1 MRSGDRLKRVE
12 RAIVAV
18 LLAVAVALGAVAVIG
33 GGEEG
38 GGGGGRPGGGEAGRT
53 TAREQPPEPT
63 APVRVRHAV
72 IARARSG
79 TVYIRSGSFNRTVAG
94 SGVLLDARRGLVL
107 TNFHVV
113 VLGSGIE
120 AGSPRRV
127 EAAQILAAAPCEDL
141 ALLRV
146 PGLRGRR
153 PIRLGRQRDVELGA
167 PVAALG
173 YPARRAGRKSA
184 TTTRGVVSAPRT
196 ALRLRPPDARRYT
209 NLVRT
214 SAALAPGDSGGP
226 LVGAH
231 GRLVGVNTIVVPGGA
246 SGRPRQGYA
255 IGVDRVRAVLR
266 DLRRG
271 RSRGWFGAGL
281 VTPSRRFVRDER
293 LPAGL
298 FVTGAQGGT
307 SAAALG
313 IEGVLLTSVDGH
325 PVGRSLARYCRA
337 MRGHRSGETVELGV
351 VRTAGGA
358 VQAIRAT
365 LP

>member
-1 MRSGDRLKRVE
+1 MRSGDRLKRTEQAV
-12 RAIVAV
+12 VAV
-18 LLAVAVALGAVAVIG
+18 LLVTALALGVVAVTGRDE
-33 GGEEG
+33 GERSPG
-38 GGGGGRPGGGEAGRT
+38 PKPAARKQRPERSA
-53 TAREQPPEPT
+53 P
-63 APVRVRHAV
+63 APVGHAV
-72 IARARSG
+72 VARTRSG
-79 TVYIRSGSFNRTVAG
+79 TVYIQSGSFNRRVTG
-94 SGVLLDARRGLVL
+94 SGVLVDARRGLVL

-120 AGSPRRV
+120 AGTPRHV
-127 EAAQILAAAPCEDL
+127 EAAEILAAAPCEDL

-146 PGLRGRR
+146 PGLRRR
-153 PIRLGRQRDVELGA
+153 RAIPLGRQPDIEPGD

-173 YPARRAGRKSA
+173 YPARRAGRRSP
-184 TTTRGVVSAPRT
+184 TTTRGVVAAVRA

-214 SAALAPGDSGGP
+214 NAALAPGDSGGP
-226 LVGAH
+226 LVGAK

-246 SGRPRQGYA
+246 SGPPGQGFA

-271 RSRGWFGAGL
+271 RSRAWFGAGL
-281 VTPSRRFVRDER
+281 ITPSRRFLRNER

-313 IEGVLLTSVDGH
+313 IEGVLLTSVDGR
-325 PVGRSLARYCRA
+325 PVRRSLARYCRA
-337 MRGHRSGETVELGV
+337 MRGTRSGETVELGV

-358 VQAIRAT
+358 EQAIRAT
-365 LP
+365 LR

>member
-1 MRSGDRLKRVE
+1 MRSGDRLRLTE
-12 RAIVAV
+12 RAVVAV
-18 LLAVAVALGAVAVIG
+18 LLVAALALTVVAVTGRG
-33 GGEEG
+33 GGEGAGE
-38 GGGGGRPGGGEAGRT
+38 RPSGPHPA
-53 TAREQPPEPT
+53 ARKQPPERA
-63 APVRVRHAV
+63 APARVRHGV

-79 TVYIRSGSFNRTVAG
+79 TVYIRSGGFNRAVAG

-127 EAAQILAAAPCEDL
+127 EAAQIVAAAPCEDL

-153 PIRLGRQRDVELGA
+153 PIRLGRQRDLELGA

-173 YPARRAGRKSA
+173 YPARRAGRKSPTA
-184 TTTRGVVSAPRT
+184 TRGVVSAPRT
-196 ALRLRPPDARRYT
+196 ALRLRPPDGRRYT

-214 SAALAPGDSGGP
+214 NAALAPGDSGGP
-226 LVGAH
+226 LLGAR

-281 VTPSRRFVRDER
+281 VTPSRRFLRNER

-313 IEGVLLTSVDGH
+313 IQGVLLTSVDGH

-337 MRGHRSGETVELGV
+337 MRGHRSGQTVELGV

-358 VQAIRAT
+358 VQAVPVT
-365 LP
+365 LR